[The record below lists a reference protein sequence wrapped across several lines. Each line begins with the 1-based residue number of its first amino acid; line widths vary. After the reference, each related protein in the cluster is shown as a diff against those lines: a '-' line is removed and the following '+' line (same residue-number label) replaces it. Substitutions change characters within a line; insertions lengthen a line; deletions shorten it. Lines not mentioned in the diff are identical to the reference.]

1 MPKCYNDFM
10 LYEVSV
16 KTGQK
21 RESVEVIP
29 PSESSPESSPKI
41 IVKTTKHP
49 IKNEANQAVIKAL
62 SKHFHTGKTNIR
74 ILKGE
79 TSKTKLI
86 EIL

>member
-1 MPKCYNDFM
+1 M

-21 RESVEVIP
+21 RESIEIVP
-29 PSESSPESSPKI
+29 PAENSLETPPQI
-41 IVKTTKHP
+41 VVKTTKHP
-49 IKNEANQAVIKAL
+49 VKNEANQAVIKAL

>member
-1 MPKCYNDFM
+1 MIYQ
-10 LYEVSV
+10 VSV

-21 RESVEVIP
+21 RESIEIVP
-29 PSESSPESSPKI
+29 PSENSPESSPKI

-62 SKHFHTGKTNIR
+62 SKHFHTAKGNIK

-79 TSKTKLI
+79 TKRTKLI
-86 EIL
+86 EIA